1 VTPSGAADRARRTPD
16 PGTGRPPR
24 TADAAG
30 GRSGRGADPAGR
42 AERAVSPS
50 VRRQARRLRPGRAT
64 RAAAGVK
71 DVAAAAG
78 VSLGTVSN
86 VLNRPE
92 VVSPLTRAKV
102 EAAMASL
109 GFVRNESARQLR
121 AGSSRILAYLM
132 LDAGNP
138 FFTDVAKGVEE
149 AARAAGLSVFLC
161 NSNED
166 ADREADYLDLLEQ
179 QRVQGILITPID
191 QNSSRLRKLP
201 ARGTPVVV
209 VDRTIDD
216 GEHCSV
222 AVNDILG
229 GELAIAHLLE
239 LGHDRIAYVGGPNTI
254 GQVIDRRDGA
264 RRALRKAGKPPE
276 NLIELTTGALTVA
289 EGRGAGQRL
298 AGLPAARRPTAAF
311 CANDLLALGL
321 LQQCV
326 SLGLRVPEDLAIVGY
341 DDIEFAAAA
350 AVPLTSVRQPRQLL
364 GRTAAELLL
373 DESSNPD
380 HEHQRVTFTPEL
392 VVRTSTRGTL

>member
-1 VTPSGAADRARRTPD
+1 MPAGASRTTAGELPETGTTGRRTRVAGKP
-16 PGTGRPPR
+16 
-24 TADAAG
+24 AARN
-30 GRSGRGADPAGR
+30 RSRG
-42 AERAVSPS
+42 
-50 VRRQARRLRPGRAT
+50 
-64 RAAAGVK
+64 AAGVK

-92 VVSPLTRAKV
+92 MVSPATRAKV
-102 EAAMASL
+102 EAAMESL

-121 AGSSRILAYLM
+121 AGSSRIVAYLM

-138 FFTDVAKGVEE
+138 FFTDVARGVEE
-149 AARAAGLSVFLC
+149 AAREAGLSVFLC

-166 ADREADYLDLLEQ
+166 AGREADYLDLLEQ
-179 QRVQGILITPID
+179 QRVQGVLITPID
-191 QNSSRLRKLP
+191 PHSSRIATLP
-201 ARGTPVVV
+201 LRGTPVVV
-209 VDRTIDD
+209 VDRSLDD
-216 GEHCSV
+216 AQHCSV
-222 AVNDILG
+222 AVDDVLG
-229 GELAIAHLLE
+229 GEVALTHLIE
-239 LGHDRIAYVGGPNTI
+239 LGHERVAFVGGPNTI
-254 GQVIDRRDGA
+254 GQVTDRREGA
-264 RRALRKAGKPPE
+264 RNALEEAGLPAE
-276 NLIELTTGALTVA
+276 NLVELTTAALTVA

-298 AGLPAARRPTAAF
+298 AGLPADRRPTAAF

-364 GRTAAELLL
+364 GKTAAELLL

-392 VVRTSTRGTL
+392 VVRTSTRGKTSR